1 MKSSHSIIS
10 IIKEQHQFQRL
21 KTFDEINKLISSLPM
36 QMRKYI
42 AFGFQRGENL
52 YFALKNPVII
62 QEYNTYHSQTIL
74 QTLQSMQEFFPNI
87 TKSKKIT
94 FYYPQPLEK
103 NTQGKYFVARKHY
116 AIYSEKVEAI
126 YIQNFPEQAEG
137 KFLNRST
144 HSKLYKLF
152 EQIRKAILQQ
162 CHSQTR

>member
-10 IIKEQHQFQRL
+10 LIKEKPQFQRL
-21 KTFDEINKLISSLPM
+21 KIYDEINRLITSLPI

-42 AFGFQRGENL
+42 AFGFQRGDNL
-52 YFALKNPVII
+52 IFALKNPVVI

-74 QTLQSMQEFFPNI
+74 NTLQCMKEFFPNI
-87 TKSKKIT
+87 AQSKKIT

-116 AIYSEKVEAI
+116 AIYSEKVEVI
-126 YIQNFPEQAEG
+126 YIQSFPEQSNGE
-137 KFLNRST
+137 FINRAT
-144 HSKLYKLF
+144 HPKLYKLF

-162 CHSQTR
+162 CRS